1 MPTFVL
7 VIVLL
12 LHSSAFWDNNSN
24 KTDSRSSAPRIRRNI
39 MSNSAT
45 HENVI
50 TVTCFLIGLLVGA
63 WRILVIGRK
72 QGEIMYATLNIC
84 YNGYN
89 FMWPT
94 VNPVYQ
100 QVAFMK
106 QFRLPYY
113 RIIVSNSFFVLDD
126 YQTSTEHAHDLTA
139 LILLQHMHSW
149 WPRVHFW
156 AQSWTS
162 NAIR

>member
-1 MPTFVL
+1 MPNFVL

-24 KTDSRSSAPRIRRNI
+24 KMDSRSSAPRIRRNI

-72 QGEIMYATLNIC
+72 QGEIMYATSNIC
-84 YNGYN
+84 YNRYN
-89 FMWPT
+89 FMCPT

-113 RIIVSNSFFVLDD
+113 SIIVSNSFFVLDD

-139 LILLQHMHSW
+139 LILLQHMHS
-149 WPRVHFW
+149 
-156 AQSWTS
+156 
-162 NAIR
+162 

>member
-1 MPTFVL
+1 MPIFVL
-7 VIVLL
+7 VISLL

-63 WRILVIGRK
+63 WRILLIGRK
-72 QGEIMYATLNIC
+72 QGDIMYATSNIC
-84 YNGYN
+84 CNRYN
-89 FMWPT
+89 FMCPT
-94 VNPVYQ
+94 VNPVFQ

-113 RIIVSNSFFVLDD
+113 SIIVSNSFFVLDD

-139 LILLQHMHSW
+139 LILLQHMHS
-149 WPRVHFW
+149 
-156 AQSWTS
+156 
-162 NAIR
+162 

>member
-12 LHSSAFWDNNSN
+12 LHSSAFWDNNAN

-39 MSNSAT
+39 RSNSAT

-72 QGEIMYATLNIC
+72 QGEIMYSTLNIY

-89 FMWPT
+89 FMCPT
-94 VNPVYQ
+94 VNLVYQ

-113 RIIVSNSFFVLDD
+113 SIIVSNSIFVLDD

-139 LILLQHMHSW
+139 LILLQHMHS
-149 WPRVHFW
+149 
-156 AQSWTS
+156 
-162 NAIR
+162 